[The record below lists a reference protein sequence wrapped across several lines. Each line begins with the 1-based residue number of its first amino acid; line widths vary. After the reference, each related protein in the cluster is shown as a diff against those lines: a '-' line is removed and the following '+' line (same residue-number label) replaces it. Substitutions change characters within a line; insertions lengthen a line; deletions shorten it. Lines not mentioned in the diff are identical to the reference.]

1 MACWAFTC
9 KHCQWVFTCS
19 KIGETLADFIAEEK
33 PKLPPEGVE
42 CICPHCKTKGTEGIA
57 TNLSIER
64 VRWAAQGESRHYRAA
79 RPGAGSKVFER
90 LDLSSTCHIACHS
103 AVELQ
108 AHSAGQK
115 TGASSAGRHDRIP
128 AATIFVEGV
137 KSASI
142 PQWTTLDVS
151 PLRKGPQQ
159 LSRPRSDAVALC
171 SGPKAPLINTA
182 RTVKGKSRT
191 LCVRPSCEYIRRQFF
206 DKGETPHLQS
216 QNRREESL
224 FGDHCNVLNGNAV
237 YSEKSSG

>member
-1 MACWAFTC
+1 
-9 KHCQWVFTCS
+9 
-19 KIGETLADFIAEEK
+19 
-33 PKLPPEGVE
+33 LPRRSLNCRPRVLSASAHTARPRAP
-42 CICPHCKTKGTEGIA
+42 IIA

-79 RPGAGSKVFER
+79 RPVAGSKVFER

-128 AATIFVEGV
+128 AATIFIEGV

-159 LSRPRSDAVALC
+159 LSHSSFPAHGQMPWPCVADPKHLLSIRPVRSRESHARCVSGLPVNTFGGNSSTKEKLHTYKAKTAEKNRC
-171 SGPKAPLINTA
+171 S
-182 RTVKGKSRT
+182 
-191 LCVRPSCEYIRRQFF
+191 
-206 DKGETPHLQS
+206 ETIVT
-216 QNRREESL
+216 
-224 FGDHCNVLNGNAV
+224 F
-237 YSEKSSG
+237 

>member
-1 MACWAFTC
+1 M
-9 KHCQWVFTCS
+9 HLP
-19 KIGETLADFIAEEK
+19 TLQD
-33 PKLPPEGVE
+33 
-42 CICPHCKTKGTEGIA
+42 
-57 TNLSIER
+57 
-64 VRWAAQGESRHYRAA
+64 QGH
-79 RPGAGSKVFER
+79 
-90 LDLSSTCHIACHS
+90 LSSLRTYLS
-103 AVELQ
+103 KEY
-108 AHSAGQK
+108 G
-115 TGASSAGRHDRIP
+115 GRRKVSR
-128 AATIFVEGV
+128 ATIGQLGQVLEVKFLNGSISLLPATSRAIRQWSYRPTLLDKRPVQAQQDVTIEFRPPQYFVEGV

-171 SGPKAPLINTA
+171 SGPKAPLINRA

-237 YSEKSSG
+237 YSEESSG